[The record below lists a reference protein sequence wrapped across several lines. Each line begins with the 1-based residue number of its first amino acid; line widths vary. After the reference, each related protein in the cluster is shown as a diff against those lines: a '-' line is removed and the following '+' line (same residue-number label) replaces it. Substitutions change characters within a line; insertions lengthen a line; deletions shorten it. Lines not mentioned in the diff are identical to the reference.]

1 MVSEFQY
8 CEQLVKDQDVDRYLL
23 CQFAAP
29 ELRGA
34 LYALFAFN
42 YEIVKTRDV
51 VSETQL
57 GLIRLQWWRDAI
69 GKLYAKGEQREVLEY
84 PILQALDGVIRAY
97 DLERADFEALIYA
110 REFDLEDVRPST
122 LDGLV
127 HYCDYTGT
135 PLLKMVATVLGAEG
149 EPLEAI
155 ASNYALAGG
164 VRSVGYFAQ
173 KRRCLLP
180 EDLMEAR
187 GVKLN
192 QLYDPPSPK
201 ASDGRRLKFQ
211 DGMAGVV
218 EECAGAFVSGVRA
231 DHRFLKAMQKLAE
244 VNMGHIRR
252 CGYDVF
258 DPRYPLPPAFKALRL
273 FLNL

>member
-1 MVSEFQY
+1 MGSEILY
-8 CEQLVKDQDVDRYLL
+8 CEQLVREQDADRYLL
-23 CQFAAP
+23 SQFAHASP
-29 ELRGA
+29 EGYAGRSASEVRGA

-42 YEIVKTRDV
+42 YEIAKTRDV

-69 GKLYAKGEQREVLEY
+69 GKLYAGEVLEY
-84 PILQALDGVIRAY
+84 PILQALAVVIREY
-97 DLERADFEALIYA
+97 GLERADFEALIYA

-122 LDGLV
+122 LDGLA

-135 PLLKMVATVLGAEG
+135 PLLRMVAQVLGAEG

-155 ASNYALAGG
+155 ASNYALVG
-164 VRSVGYFAQ
+164 VLRSVGYFAQ

-180 EDLMEAR
+180 EDVMEAR

-192 QLYDPPSPK
+192 QLYELK
-201 ASDGRRLKFQ
+201 AQ
-211 DGMAGVV
+211 DGMVGVV

-244 VNMGHIRR
+244 LHMGHIRR